1 MARRSDSIFEDIAD
15 ITSKFPWW
23 VGVSLA
29 LVSFFFLQWYAGRAL
44 PAVTGT
50 GGLYENVLPG
60 MLHSLAFFGRFVV
73 PAAFLL
79 GSLTSV
85 ILNYKRAKLYDKTSR
100 SVARNPLNHMS
111 WRDFEFLAGEYF
123 RRRQFII
130 EETKTGA
137 DGGVDLIAKKG
148 NEKYLVQCK
157 HWQAD
162 KVGVKVV
169 RELLG
174 VIVDAGANGGIVVT
188 SGEFTQDASVFA
200 RANNIRLLDGRELH
214 NNMKSD
220 VNFEHKPER
229 KTGRKLPKVIS
240 AFAGL
245 LVIAVGYSLLP
256 FDKSGSSIYSTWST
270 QIKEFFPHFQEH
282 HGTNDTQTGKPIKQ
296 TERKD
301 LSFTD
306 DQVQKATEEI
316 LREKSREQFISIEMT
331 KESEEKKYLYEIEF
345 VSGGRVYSD
354 NVKTTDK
361 EIIYQTAQG
370 LVVSLNKL
378 EVKTMKKTRVAE

>member
-1 MARRSDSIFEDIAD
+1 
-15 ITSKFPWW
+15 
-23 VGVSLA
+23 
-29 LVSFFFLQWYAGRAL
+29 
-44 PAVTGT
+44 
-50 GGLYENVLPG
+50 
-60 MLHSLAFFGRFVV
+60 
-73 PAAFLL
+73 
-79 GSLTSV
+79 
-85 ILNYKRAKLYDKTSR
+85 
-100 SVARNPLNHMS
+100 
-111 WRDFEFLAGEYF
+111 
-123 RRRQFII
+123 
-130 EETKTGA
+130 
-137 DGGVDLIAKKG
+137 
-148 NEKYLVQCK
+148 
-157 HWQAD
+157 
-162 KVGVKVV
+162 
-169 RELLG
+169 
-174 VIVDAGANGGIVVT
+174 
-188 SGEFTQDASVFA
+188 
-200 RANNIRLLDGRELH
+200 
-214 NNMKSD
+214 
-220 VNFEHKPER
+220 
-229 KTGRKLPKVIS
+229 VIS

-282 HGTNDTQTGKPIKQ
+282 RGTNDTQTGKPIKQ

-306 DQVQKATEEI
+306 DQVQKAAEEI